1 MIGFLKWVR
10 GYVQIKVWG
19 FAPERF
25 LNLCSNKNILLWD
38 IKKDGDIY
46 YLCISLA
53 GFYRLKEI
61 TRKTGTRV
69 VILKRCGLPF
79 LVPQILSRKVFV
91 LGLFAACFFWFWSSR
106 YIWEINITG
115 NTIITED
122 VFIDFLKEHGIRVG
136 MQSDDL
142 DIEELEKEIRREFQE
157 ITWTSAKLSGT
168 SLEISV
174 KENDALLA
182 PMQEDILSDLYA
194 EKDGLIVS
202 MIVRSGVPQVKIGD
216 RVEEGTLLVDG
227 RVPVYNE
234 DTTVRKYQCVRSD
247 ADIYVQRIQEVYEE
261 LPFYYMD
268 KVYTGREQESHY
280 MKLFGKMLEVGG
292 SCSFTVYDTVITE
305 KEFEPLKGLTLPFIL
320 GTRCYREYQNTER
333 IYTTDQAKELLIKKY
348 SAFISG
354 LEEKGVQIIEK
365 DVKIETGSDRW
376 ILVGKLQVIEKIG
389 TEVPFTEESIVEE
402 GTVIPESIESE

>member
-1 MIGFLKWVR
+1 MIGFLKWIR

-79 LVPQILSRKVFV
+79 LVPKILSRKVFV

-106 YIWEINITG
+106 YIWDINITG
-115 NTIITED
+115 NMNITDD
-122 VFIDFLKEHGIRVG
+122 VFLEFLEEQGIRVG
-136 MQSDDL
+136 MQSSDL
-142 DIEELEKEIRREFQE
+142 DIEELEKEIRRTFQE

-174 KENDALLA
+174 KENDALLS

-216 RVEEGTLLVDG
+216 RIEEGTLLVSG

-234 DTTVRKYQCVRSD
+234 DTTIRKYQYIRSD

-261 LPFYYMD
+261 LPFYYME

-280 MKLFGKMLEVGG
+280 IKLFGKMLEVGG

-305 KEFEPLKGLTLPFIL
+305 KEFEPLEGLTLPIVL
-320 GTRCYREYQNTER
+320 GTRCYREYQNTEC
-333 IYTTDQAKELLIKKY
+333 IYSIEQAKELLKEKY
-348 SAFISG
+348 SRFISG
-354 LEEKGVQIIEK
+354 LEEKGVQIVEK
-365 DVKIETGSDRW
+365 NVKIVKNRNSMKMQGD
-376 ILVGKLQVIEKIG
+376 I
-389 TEVPFTEESIVEE
+389 
-402 GTVIPESIESE
+402 TVIKPTGESVDIAPAQMPQAADETIEE